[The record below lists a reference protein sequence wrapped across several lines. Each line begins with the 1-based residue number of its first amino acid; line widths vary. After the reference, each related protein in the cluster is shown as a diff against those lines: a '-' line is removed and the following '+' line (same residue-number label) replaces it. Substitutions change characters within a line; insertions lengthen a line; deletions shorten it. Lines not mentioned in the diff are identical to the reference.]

1 MQAGQRERQAL
12 RSRLRALQD
21 ERCETAAADASGIV
35 NSTPSTSPAD
45 PAAASSGAGGV
56 SAGGSVA
63 SSNKVRRA
71 SLSDLLWSELVR
83 VPLMPWL
90 GGLPGKH
97 KPCTVFVTVSAS

>member
-21 ERCETAAADASGIV
+21 ERRETAAADASGII
-35 NSTPSTSPAD
+35 NSTPSTSPAG

-71 SLSDLLWSELVR
+71 SLSDLL
-83 VPLMPWL
+83 
-90 GGLPGKH
+90 
-97 KPCTVFVTVSAS
+97 